1 MARKSERI
9 GAQHVSLKMVLKEKI
24 AEKRKQEWLKRE
36 EQKALDNENGED
48 IESAEE
54 EEEEILD
61 DEEMS
66 EEDSEE
72 EEDEEINWEDE
83 EARLR
88 EIDRRNKRK
97 RIKQGSFLDDEAED
111 EDDIEDELNDSLD
124 ETPRTERSL
133 ICNESEFAKEKFI
146 KDNKTDEV
154 VSDVLARSISLP
166 DTEELFISDKLNQK
180 SSVTLDNNSIKDTPI
195 HPMFSKASTTKIKQ
209 SGIPD
214 QDKTQSTPVPDPE
227 ENTQSNQNINW
238 TPLLSNE
245 GSLSMLDKINSSIDE
260 GSMSARKKL
269 GFEELF
275 DTTDPKV
282 DDMDDVI
289 GLCSGQFMT
298 QPTNYNLPQNTNFN
312 YILQSQDTNP
322 RDKPQ
327 STPTQ
332 ELCDTPD
339 TVILT
344 ENLTD
349 IINTGDHLIPKNITD
364 NDSAKSQFDEVEPNG
379 NTIGNDD
386 YQPGF
391 MEDNTGVNDLLSSS
405 EDENNETAEDKKLR
419 KKIRKKKRK
428 RLVLSDDDSD
438 SNNAQKSISD
448 DENKD
453 YQEKEIYYDSE
464 ENEIESVDLDMEE
477 KDPFKGFKSKK
488 GALRREF
495 VEQEAELS
503 GDSNDELNI
512 SEDEDERGLDKL
524 MLEEGDM
531 DEECADEDKLRDQVG
546 RLHQRAVLDDDQ
558 REIRLFQEAFLEDGE
573 LHSDNTRTRK
583 FRWKDTEDDTELERR
598 ASDDEGEDI
607 PGANVQDEK
616 WRVERLER
624 EKWVKESEIGK
635 INKTKIKE
643 DLGAEVYNDGDS
655 DNDDS
660 QFFSLATKALK
671 KLNRSNSSV
680 VHAPT
685 PTSVSGGGGD
695 TLISIANDIRDHNS
709 AASKE
714 FKSPKGRLPL
724 QIVSSN
730 PVGSVRG
737 SFLSRCSSQL
747 EKLAEMTKS
756 SSENRTGT
764 GAKKSRNFVFAVLSP
779 EKSKNTKDTEPMP
792 TTSAMPEKLKSK
804 SKGVGKPDSKKI
816 KIDRSIDENSSDTIF
831 GHMGKLN

>member
-1 MARKSERI
+1 
-9 GAQHVSLKMVLKEKI
+9 MVLKEQI
-24 AEKRKQEWLKRE
+24 AQKRKQEWLKRE
-36 EQKALDNENGED
+36 EQKALDNEENGED
-48 IESAEE
+48 NESAED

-61 DEEMS
+61 DDEMS

-72 EEDEEINWEDE
+72 DEEEGIDWEDE

-111 EDDIEDELNDSLD
+111 DDIDDELNDSLD
-124 ETPRTERSL
+124 ETPRTEKSL
-133 ICNESEFAKEKFI
+133 ISNEPKFANGTVI
-146 KDNKTDEV
+146 KDKTDEV
-154 VSDVLARSISLP
+154 VSDILARSTSLP
-166 DTEELFISDKLNQK
+166 DTEDLLISDKLNQK
-180 SSVTLDNNSIKDTPI
+180 SYRVIDNNSLKNTPI
-195 HPMFSKASTTKIKQ
+195 HPMFSKASKPEAKL
-209 SGIPD
+209 SGLPG
-214 QDKTQSTPVPDPE
+214 QDKTQSTPVPVPE

-238 TPLLSNE
+238 TPLVSNE
-245 GSLSMLDKINSSIDE
+245 ASLSMLDKTSSSIDE
-260 GSMSARKKL
+260 SSMSARKKL
-269 GFEELF
+269 GFEGLF

-298 QPTNYNLPQNTNFN
+298 QHTNYNLPQDTNFN
-312 YILQSQDTNP
+312 DKFKSQDINP

-327 STPTQ
+327 STPTE
-332 ELCDTPD
+332 ELFDTPD

-344 ENLTD
+344 QNLSD
-349 IINTGDHLIPKNITD
+349 VIYTGNNFITTSITD
-364 NDSAKSQFDEVEPNG
+364 NDSAKSQSDKVKLNG
-379 NTIGNDD
+379 NTVGNDD

-405 EDENNETAEDKKLR
+405 EDESNEKHGDKKLS
-419 KKIRKKKRK
+419 KKMRKKKRK

-438 SNNAQKSISD
+438 SNDVKNSIISD
-448 DENKD
+448 DEKND
-453 YQEKEIYYDSE
+453 YQEKEVYYDSE
-464 ENEIESVDLDMEE
+464 ENEIEAVDLDMEQ
-477 KDPFKGFKSKK
+477 KDTFKGFKSKK
-488 GALRREF
+488 GAMRREF

-503 GDSNDELNI
+503 GDSNDEFNI
-512 SEDEDERGLDKL
+512 SDDEDERGLDKL

-546 RLHQRAVLDDDQ
+546 RLHHRAVLDEDQ
-558 REIRLFQEAFLEDGE
+558 REIKLFQEAFLEDGE
-573 LHSDNTRTRK
+573 LHSDNTRARK

-598 ASDDEGEDI
+598 ASDEEGEDI
-607 PGANVQDEK
+607 PGTNVQDEK

-624 EKWVKESEIGK
+624 EKWVKESEIDK
-635 INKTKIKE
+635 ISKNKIRE
-643 DLGAEVYNDGDS
+643 DLGAEVYNDEDS

-680 VHAPT
+680 ANAQTLPL
-685 PTSVSGGGGD
+685 VSSGGGD
-695 TLISIANDIRDHNS
+695 TLISIANDIRDHNTT
-709 AASKE
+709 SKE

-730 PVGSVRG
+730 SVSSVRG
-737 SFLSRCSSQL
+737 SFLSRGSSQL

-756 SSENRTGT
+756 SSETRTGT
-764 GAKKSRNFVFAVLSP
+764 GAKKSSNFVFAILSP
-779 EKSKNTKDTEPMP
+779 KKSKKANDTEPMP
-792 TTSAMPEKLKSK
+792 SISAEPEKLKSK
-804 SKGVGKPDSKKI
+804 AKGPGKPDSKKI

-831 GHMGKLN
+831 GHM

>member
-1 MARKSERI
+1 
-9 GAQHVSLKMVLKEKI
+9 
-24 AEKRKQEWLKRE
+24 
-36 EQKALDNENGED
+36 
-48 IESAEE
+48 
-54 EEEEILD
+54 
-61 DEEMS
+61 
-66 EEDSEE
+66 
-72 EEDEEINWEDE
+72 
-83 EARLR
+83 
-88 EIDRRNKRK
+88 
-97 RIKQGSFLDDEAED
+97 
-111 EDDIEDELNDSLD
+111 
-124 ETPRTERSL
+124 
-133 ICNESEFAKEKFI
+133 
-146 KDNKTDEV
+146 
-154 VSDVLARSISLP
+154 
-166 DTEELFISDKLNQK
+166 
-180 SSVTLDNNSIKDTPI
+180 
-195 HPMFSKASTTKIKQ
+195 
-209 SGIPD
+209 
-214 QDKTQSTPVPDPE
+214 
-227 ENTQSNQNINW
+227 
-238 TPLLSNE
+238 
-245 GSLSMLDKINSSIDE
+245 
-260 GSMSARKKL
+260 
-269 GFEELF
+269 
-275 DTTDPKV
+275 
-282 DDMDDVI
+282 
-289 GLCSGQFMT
+289 
-298 QPTNYNLPQNTNFN
+298 
-312 YILQSQDTNP
+312 
-322 RDKPQ
+322 
-327 STPTQ
+327 
-332 ELCDTPD
+332 
-339 TVILT
+339 
-344 ENLTD
+344 
-349 IINTGDHLIPKNITD
+349 
-364 NDSAKSQFDEVEPNG
+364 
-379 NTIGNDD
+379 
-386 YQPGF
+386 
-391 MEDNTGVNDLLSSS
+391 
-405 EDENNETAEDKKLR
+405 
-419 KKIRKKKRK
+419 
-428 RLVLSDDDSD
+428 
-438 SNNAQKSISD
+438 
-448 DENKD
+448 
-453 YQEKEIYYDSE
+453 
-464 ENEIESVDLDMEE
+464 
-477 KDPFKGFKSKK
+477 
-488 GALRREF
+488 
-495 VEQEAELS
+495 
-503 GDSNDELNI
+503 
-512 SEDEDERGLDKL
+512 
-524 MLEEGDM
+524 
-531 DEECADEDKLRDQVG
+531 
-546 RLHQRAVLDDDQ
+546 LDDDQ

-792 TTSAMPEKLKSK
+792 TTSAVPEKLKSK

-831 GHMGKLN
+831 GHMEKLN